1 MGKAC
6 NTEGEKKHVY
16 MVVVVGKP
24 EAKILL
30 RRPSHRQDDNITL
43 DL

>member
-1 MGKAC
+1 MGKAH

-16 MVVVVGKP
+16 MVVVEKP
-24 EAKILL
+24 ETKILL
-30 RRPSHRQDDNITL
+30 RRPSPRQDNIKL